1 MRTLNASSATVSNT
15 TMCSCSHRA
24 SACASAALHFLDLQ
38 AERDQQSGIGL
49 HGGLGNRKLL
59 ATMEPDL
66 RGRTASDLQSR
77 KRTLSETYRDYF
89 SDLAHLP
96 LDPALNPK
104 PHVLL

>member
-49 HGGLGNRKLL
+49 HGGLGNRKLQ

-89 SDLAHLP
+89 SDIT
-96 LDPALNPK
+96 NGG
-104 PHVLL
+104 VL

>member
-1 MRTLNASSATVSNT
+1 MRTLNASSATVSSS
-15 TMCSCSHRA
+15 TMCSCNHRA

-77 KRTLSETYRDYF
+77 KRTCLT
-89 SDLAHLP
+89 LI
-96 LDPALNPK
+96 
-104 PHVLL
+104 VTICQI